1 MAANYRN
8 WMLNIKFLFL
18 EFNFE
23 RMKQKIGCDGEFTF
37 EFMN

>member
-1 MAANYRN
+1 MAGNYRN

-23 RMKQKIGCDGEFTF
+23 RMKKIGCDGEFLLL
-37 EFMN
+37 NL